1 MSTLTGSQINQS
13 YQGLIKLADSTTG
26 ITSTFQS
33 VQDGLG
39 NDTGLKIS
47 TKGLAG
53 ANTLNFYKPSLG
65 QYYGNGFGTVAAN
78 PSSNGNVILSNWF
91 YDSGVAS
98 YSAFTVN
105 CTTLHASETVELAFY
120 NSQYLDGYGYVPY
133 QKVMSEVTITGTT
146 STGIKTMVLGS
157 PITFSGNGPGF
168 YFAVCRYNGAAS
180 PTIRLASGVLALTS
194 FTVEFLRMQ
203 SGFVYNTA
211 GTAAFS
217 PTQNVGT
224 SIAATWVYNTAS
236 FPTTWTSTELN
247 TLTASSSASMI
258 PGFLLHTVR

>member
-1 MSTLTGSQINQS
+1 MSSLSSQQINQS
-13 YQGLIKLADSTTG
+13 YQGLIKLDNSTTG
-26 ITSTFQS
+26 ITSNFQS

-65 QYYGNGFGTVAAN
+65 QYYGNGFGTTATS
-78 PSSNGNVILSNWF
+78 PGTNGNIILSNWF
-91 YDSGVAS
+91 YDGGVAS

-105 CTTLHASETVELAFY
+105 CTTLHASETVQLAFY
-120 NSQYLDGYGYVPY
+120 NSRYLDGYGYVPY

-157 PITFSGNGPGF
+157 PITFSGNGPGY
-168 YFAVCRYNGAAS
+168 YFAVCKYNGAAS
-180 PTIRLASGVLALTS
+180 PTIRFAAGMVPVTTFSVDL
-194 FTVEFLRMQ
+194 LRMQ

-211 GTAAFS
+211 GTAATL

-224 SIAATWVYNTAS
+224 TIASTWVYNTAS

-247 TLTASSSASMI
+247 TLTTSSSAIMV
-258 PGFLLHTVR
+258 PGFLLHTIR